1 LSEEKM
7 SDPERAARYS
17 DLFDGAHQ
25 HGEGSCAYCPFCA
38 AISVARETRPEVVDH
53 LANAAREFLIAA
65 GMLLED
71 VGSRLGGSE
80 DGGPDRETDQDI
92 PRIRRIDIG

>member
-1 LSEEKM
+1 LNEDQAP
-7 SDPERAARYS
+7 DPERAARYS
-17 DLFDGAHQ
+17 DLFAGSHD

-71 VGSRLGGSE
+71 VGSRIGAPDAPTESE
-80 DGGPDRETDQDI
+80 DEGPPATV
-92 PRIRRIDIG
+92 RRIDIG

>member
-1 LSEEKM
+1 M

-71 VGSRLGGSE
+71 VGSRLGGDQENGSNGVTDSE
-80 DGGPDRETDQDI
+80 MPT
-92 PRIRRIDIG
+92 IRRIDIG

>member
-1 LSEEKM
+1 MTEA
-7 SDPERAARYS
+7 ERAARYS
-17 DLFDGAHQ
+17 DLFAGAHEQ
-25 HGEGSCAYCPFCA
+25 GEGSCAYCPFCA

-71 VGSRLGGSE
+71 VGSRLGGDE
-80 DGGPDRETDQDI
+80 GAAQPDGAQKATV
-92 PRIRRIDIG
+92 RRIDIG

>member
-1 LSEEKM
+1 M

-38 AISVARETRPEVVDH
+38 AISVARDTRPEVVDH

-71 VGSRLGGSE
+71 VGSRVGAKEGGTDPEE
-80 DGGPDRETDQDI
+80 DPEVPT
-92 PRIRRIDIG
+92 IRHIDIG